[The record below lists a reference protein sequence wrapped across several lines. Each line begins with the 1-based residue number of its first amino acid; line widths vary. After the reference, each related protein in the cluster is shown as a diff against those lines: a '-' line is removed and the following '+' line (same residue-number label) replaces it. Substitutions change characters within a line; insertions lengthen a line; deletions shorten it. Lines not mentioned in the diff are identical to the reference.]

1 MIFFDLDG
9 TLLDSNRAWED
20 IDRTFLGRH
29 GLAIPEGYVD
39 YCAHH
44 SFPDSAHY
52 TRTHYL
58 PHLTEEEIM
67 AAWLELARDFYGHKL
82 PLKPGACELLLKL
95 HQQGEPMALLTSCMP
110 QLCRAALD
118 HHNLTEFFLGVLTTV
133 ETGLEK
139 RDPAMYLHAAQMFH
153 KRPEECTL
161 VDDSPVYCAAARQAG
176 WHAIGVR
183 DDLFAHRREEFDA
196 VCDRYLC
203 DLTVF

>member
-1 MIFFDLDG
+1 
-9 TLLDSNRAWED
+9 
-20 IDRTFLGRH
+20 
-29 GLAIPEGYVD
+29 
-39 YCAHH
+39 
-44 SFPDSAHY
+44 
-52 TRTHYL
+52 
-58 PHLTEEEIM
+58 
-67 AAWLELARDFYGHKL
+67 
-82 PLKPGACELLLKL
+82 
-95 HQQGEPMALLTSCMP
+95 MALLTSCMP

-176 WHAIGVR
+176 WHAIGVL
-183 DDLFAHRREEFDA
+183 DDLFVHRREEFDA

-203 DLTVF
+203 DLTAF